1 MRIEYELL
9 AGYKN
14 LVNVGS
20 CICEWISTSWF
31 CGEVSSNPIH
41 TIMWQRWTFNQFALS
56 TNICEIWGLLL
67 RSKST
72 SSTSGQWTRVLTMAC
87 FVLQL
92 WEASGSGNVDSPN
105 CEVNFQRNACTFQ
118 DRLYYPPNSF
128 IFFYRFLALCID
140 SWPRERLL
148 VIYI

>member
-56 TNICEIWGLLL
+56 TNICDICGLLL
-67 RSKST
+67 SSKST
-72 SSTSGQWTRVLTMAC
+72 SSTSGQWTHVLTMAC

-92 WEASGSGNVDSPN
+92 WEASGSGNGDSPN
-105 CEVNFQRNACTFQ
+105 CEVNFQWNACTFQ
-118 DRLYYPPNSF
+118 DAWAADF
-128 IFFYRFLALCID
+128 IIHQVFPFFCIVFSRCVLIPD
-140 SWPRERLL
+140 LESGF
-148 VIYI
+148 